1 MAKLKPI
8 QNTLKSIQ
16 AMFRKRKL
24 IYRLLRLWSYL
35 PVFTVYFIITWAKG
49 FRIYNKLYGC
59 FKHLFCFRGNQLT
72 LYVFSWV
79 YLPNWSKTSDLQTNI
94 NKRSI
99 HTRIYFIL
107 SREHDQLCEQ
117 GCKNEKLVITR
128 FSNFLPAN
136 FTTFVRRSADRALYS
151 N

>member
-1 MAKLKPI
+1 MAELKPI
-8 QNTLKSIQ
+8 QSTLKSIQ

-24 IYRLLRLWSYL
+24 ILGFFACDLIFPYSLYISSSLG
-35 PVFTVYFIITWAKG
+35 PKG
-49 FRIYNKLYGC
+49 FRIYNKLCGC
-59 FKHLFCFRGNQLT
+59 FKHIFCFRGNQLT

-99 HTRIYFIL
+99 HPRIYFIL